1 MKQYVFTAG
10 SEQSEILTALTLP
23 FCFGLNI
30 LLINLFLFYLPA
42 HRTLPGQTVLYIFL
56 TIFAVYTAWY
66 SVKKIQR
73 ALLKTYTVELN
84 DRTVTV
90 RNNATVLL
98 SGPLQSCQL
107 HYSPQKRISRLKLTI
122 RTDEQAMTFIGRNK
136 SFTTIKGTKSLNI
149 FGTCTTADIN
159 TLCELGRDLQMLC
172 KKDSPL

>member
-1 MKQYVFTAG
+1 MKRYVFTAG
-10 SEQSEILTALTLP
+10 TEKSEILTALSLP

-42 HRTLPGQTVLYIFL
+42 HKTLPGQSVLYMFL
-56 TIFAVYTAWY
+56 AIFAVYAAWY

-84 DRTVTV
+84 DRIVTV
-90 RNNATVLL
+90 QNNATILL

-107 HYSPQKRISRLKLTI
+107 HYNPQKRISRLKLTI
-122 RTDEQAMTFIGRNK
+122 RTDEQEITFIGRNK
-136 SFTTIKGTKSLNI
+136 SFKTIRGTKSLNI

-159 TLCELGRDLQMLC
+159 TLCKLGRDLQLLC
-172 KKDSPL
+172 KEDSPL

>member
-10 SEQSEILTALTLP
+10 SEKSEILTALTLP

-42 HRTLPGQTVLYIFL
+42 HKTLPGQTVLYIFL
-56 TIFAVYTAWY
+56 TIFAVSAAWY

-84 DRTVTV
+84 ARTITV
-90 RNNATVLL
+90 RNNETVLL

-107 HYSPQKRISRLKLTI
+107 HYSPQKRISCLKLTI
-122 RTDEQAMTFIGRNK
+122 RTDEQEITFIGRNK

>member
-10 SEQSEILTALTLP
+10 SEKSEILIALTLP

-42 HRTLPGQTVLYIFL
+42 HKTLPGQTVLYIFL
-56 TIFAVYTAWY
+56 TIFAVYTAWS

-84 DRTVTV
+84 DRIVTV
-90 RNNATVLL
+90 QNNATILL

-107 HYSPQKRISRLKLTI
+107 HYNPQKRISRLKLTI
-122 RTDEQAMTFIGRNK
+122 RTDEQEITFIGRNK
-136 SFTTIKGTKSLNI
+136 SFTTIRGTKSLNI
-149 FGTCTTADIN
+149 FGTCTTADID
-159 TLCELGRDLQMLC
+159 TLCELGRDLQLLC
-172 KKDSPL
+172 KEDSPL

>member
-10 SEQSEILTALTLP
+10 SEKSEILTALTLP

-42 HRTLPGQTVLYIFL
+42 HKTLPGQTVLYIFL

-98 SGPLQSCQL
+98 SGPLQSCHL
-107 HYSPQKRISRLKLTI
+107 HYNLQKRIPCLKLTI
-122 RTDEQAMTFIGRNK
+122 RTDEQAITFIGRNK

>member
-10 SEQSEILTALTLP
+10 SE
-23 FCFGLNI
+23 
-30 LLINLFLFYLPA
+30 NLFLFYLPA
-42 HRTLPGQTVLYIFL
+42 HKTLPGQTVLYIFL

-122 RTDEQAMTFIGRNK
+122 RTDEQAITFIGRNK

-159 TLCELGRDLQMLC
+159 TLCKLGRDLQMLC

>member
-10 SEQSEILTALTLP
+10 SEKSEILTALTLP

-42 HRTLPGQTVLYIFL
+42 HKTLPGQTVLYIFL

-73 ALLKTYTVELN
+73 ALLKTYTV
-84 DRTVTV
+84 

-107 HYSPQKRISRLKLTI
+107 HYSPQKRISCLKLTI
-122 RTDEQAMTFIGRNK
+122 RTDEQAITFIGRNK
-136 SFTTIKGTKSLNI
+136 SFTTIKGTKSLYI